1 MLIRENE
8 LRLAPETQKE
18 YADAELRNDISWMQ
32 VTERLQERVVR
43 EFGIEDMEFGLSNLR
58 IAHVLYPDEPDF
70 KEIPLYV
77 KYNRCR
83 QGDLQCGQDIPQ
95 IGLKLLTGQPTQL
108 SNFYVQD
115 RPLVIIAGSY
125 S

>member
-8 LRLAPETQKE
+8 LRLSPDTQKE
-18 YADAELRNDISWMQ
+18 YSDAELRNDISWMQ
-32 VTERLQERVVR
+32 VTERLQERVVK
-43 EFGIEDMEFGLSNLR
+43 EFGISDIEHGLTNLR

-83 QGDLQCGQDIPQ
+83 QGDLICGQDIPK
-95 IGLKLLTGQPTQL
+95 IGLKLLTGQLTQL
-108 SNFYVQD
+108 SNFYIQD